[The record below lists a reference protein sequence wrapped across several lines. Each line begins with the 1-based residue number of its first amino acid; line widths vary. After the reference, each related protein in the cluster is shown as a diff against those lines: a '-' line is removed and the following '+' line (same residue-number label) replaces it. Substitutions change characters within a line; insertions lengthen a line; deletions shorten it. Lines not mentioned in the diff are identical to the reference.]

1 MRPMPRP
8 RAARGVEGGA
18 EVNRTHLYICEL
30 RDKLNILE
38 LRAEAR
44 ADLERRTV
52 ELLERL
58 LRGELDPRGVESI
71 RGAPTTE
78 DCHAELRA
86 LRAEWEAVRS

>member
-1 MRPMPRP
+1 MSNYVTRCAVCGSTWVGSHACSP
-8 RAARGVEGGA
+8 AARPALAMEDA
-18 EVNRTHLYICEL
+18 R
-30 RDKLNILE
+30 
-38 LRAEAR
+38 R